1 MISGSVSVLFFEQ
14 LPFWYRTTQREQL
27 RKVKKVQ
34 NLLSSKSSKLF
45 EWENTRCGCNAL
57 WWSVTV
63 QQCIPQCPSKWRK
76 MQKHAEQSNCSMW
89 SCVVGWQG
97 RSTAVEFT
105 RMFYTQRHLLLDT
118 SLFSR
123 VHSSDQ
129 QKQMLGKALTIC
141 PALSAS
147 QRDLFSV
154 HFVGP
159 ALVHTVHRS
168 SFPATWWPPCLLQ
181 PWHWLRLRQNPLL
194 LIFALF
200 TFLLKLLTGHH
211 CIIGLIGSTFSQR
224 LYRLGWTASPPHDQ
238 PDRKRHFL
246 CILW

>member
-1 MISGSVSVLFFEQ
+1 MFAKSI
-14 LPFWYRTTQREQL
+14 RTTKSCIVRCQSNYGKSFFPATDRWSSLFWAAALLVQNHSTWAVEKSE
-27 RKVKKVQ
+27 KVE

-45 EWENTRCGCNAL
+45 EWENTRCGCYAL

-123 VHSSDQ
+123 VHWSAKANARQGADNLSGPQ
-129 QKQMLGKALTIC
+129 CITEGPVQCSFCRACLGA
-141 PALSAS
+141 
-147 QRDLFSV
+147 
-154 HFVGP
+154 
-159 ALVHTVHRS
+159 
-168 SFPATWWPPCLLQ
+168 
-181 PWHWLRLRQNPLL
+181 
-194 LIFALF
+194 
-200 TFLLKLLTGHH
+200 H
-211 CIIGLIGSTFSQR
+211 C
-224 LYRLGWTASPPHDQ
+224 A
-238 PDRKRHFL
+238 
-246 CILW
+246 